1 MNANIYRK
9 MAEIAK
15 ENTENKIKK
24 DENTVDKPQ
33 DAPPQVNLLEVPI
46 NTEHD
51 ALNVIVGFLG
61 MAQRR
66 GSFAI
71 NESAKI
77 YECIKKFQT
86 NTDE

>member
-1 MNANIYRK
+1 
-9 MAEIAK
+9 MADNAK
-15 ENTENKIKK
+15 ENTAIETAR
-24 DENTVDKPQ
+24 DDKPQ

-86 NTDE
+86 TSSE

>member
-1 MNANIYRK
+1 MSDNAKANK
-9 MAEIAK
+9 C
-15 ENTENKIKK
+15 ENTKSDG
-24 DENTVDKPQ
+24 DENNAGPETSKDTP
-33 DAPPQVNLLEVPI
+33 PPQVNLLEVPI

-66 GSFAI
+66 GCFAI

-77 YECIKKFQT
+77 YECVKMFQT
-86 NTDE
+86 AEPSKQ

>member
-1 MNANIYRK
+1 
-9 MAEIAK
+9 MADTAK
-15 ENTENKIKK
+15 ENTAFETAK
-24 DENTVDKPQ
+24 DDKSQ

-86 NTDE
+86 TSSE